1 MAFKSLKPE
10 EFLAYWRRAG
20 RQSSEIL
27 QLPTNSDVTTSP
39 ELDYTH
45 TNDTICHT
53 NPWPGDPSYRWLN
66 PTNAT
71 ATARA

>member
-45 TNDTICHT
+45 TNDIL
-53 NPWPGDPSYRWLN
+53 DPEIRRTDGSIQPMPRPQHEPKAQL
-66 PTNAT
+66 
-71 ATARA
+71 